1 MGLSNKF
8 TQIRAKI
15 TASLVGDALRAKT
28 MRGGVW
34 LGSGSVAEQGTRFV
48 RNLILT
54 RLLAPSAFGA
64 MALVTSASAVVGALT
79 EIGARQ
85 AVIQNPRGGEKEY
98 LDEAWWLGV
107 WRSFGT
113 YLIICAMAPFIA
125 HYYGMADLTPLL
137 RVALLGYLFDG
148 MMSPRS
154 ALAQRHMR
162 FGRWA
167 VISNG
172 GAICG
177 VVLTVVLS
185 FILRDVW
192 ALAIGMASEYAF
204 RFMLSYILY
213 PGLPSLRWSS
223 RARRELY
230 SYSKQAMGLSF
241 LNLIFS
247 RTDII
252 VLAKLYSSAELGV
265 YAMGIA
271 LIGTPATFVMNLLA
285 QTLFPAFAKVQ
296 HEKDRINKILIEVTS
311 WLILI
316 ALPGAVAVYL
326 CGPSL
331 LSTAY
336 GKRYV
341 DAAAPLAVAG
351 VVVLLNTL
359 NACITCVF
367 SALGRPGLHRRAV
380 AASAVIMIITI
391 YPCCKLLGMV
401 GGQIAALMAII
412 VSYFLQLARMRELT
426 GLDLLRYARP
436 VVPATLAAAG
446 IFLAGYGIRLL
457 GLAVNPA
464 TDIPLVMAACLIAYG
479 LSVPA
484 FMRANRTT

>member
-1 MGLSNKF
+1 MNLSRKVVEIK
-8 TQIRAKI
+8 TKI
-15 TASLVGDALRAKT
+15 TASMMGDALRAKA

-34 LGSGSVAEQGTRFV
+34 LGSGSLAEQTTRFV
-48 RNLILT
+48 RNMILT

-64 MALVTSASAVVGALT
+64 MALVSSSSAIVGALT
-79 EIGARQ
+79 EIGVRQ

-98 LDEAWWLGV
+98 LDEAWWLGI

-113 YLIICAMAPFIA
+113 YLIIFAMAPFVA
-125 HYYGMADLTPLL
+125 HFYGMAELSPLL
-137 RVALLGYLFDG
+137 RVALLGALFDG

-154 ALAQRHMR
+154 ALAQRNMR

-192 ALAIGMASEYAF
+192 ALAIGSASEYAF
-204 RFMLSYILY
+204 RFIFSYILY
-213 PGLPSLRWSS
+213 PGFPSLRWSS
-223 RARRELY
+223 HARRELY
-230 SYSKQAMGLSF
+230 SYSKQALGLSF

-247 RTDII
+247 RTDIF
-252 VLAKLYSSAELGV
+252 VLGKLYSSAQLGV
-265 YAMGIA
+265 YSIGVSLIA
-271 LIGTPATFVMNLLA
+271 TPASFVINNLA
-285 QTLFPAFAKVQ
+285 SALFPAFAHVQ
-296 HEKDRINKILIEVTS
+296 NEKERINKILTEVTS

-316 ALPGAVAVYL
+316 GLPGAVAIYL
-326 CGPSL
+326 CGSSL

-351 VVVLLNTL
+351 IVVLLNTL

-367 SALGRPGLHRRAV
+367 SAVGRPGLHRRAV
-380 AASAVIMIITI
+380 AASAVIMIIAI
-391 YPCCKLLGMV
+391 YPCCKVLGMV
-401 GGQIAALMAII
+401 GGQVASLMAII
-412 VSYFLQLARMRELT
+412 VSYSLQLARMRDLT
-426 GLDLLRYARP
+426 GLNLLRYARP
-436 VVPATLAAAG
+436 VGPAALAAAG
-446 IFLAGYGIRLL
+446 IFLVGYGIRWL